1 MQSVARTVELML
13 NPTRKT
19 VTLRDVAA
27 LAGID
32 KATVS
37 RALNGK
43 SNVSPKSR
51 EAALKAAAEL
61 GFQPDLYA
69 KRLAEGR
76 NNNVIALLPSY
87 DLGVL
92 TRQAYFIKHRLD
104 ELGFEVQ
111 NQNIP
116 NYVSH
121 FEEQQIALFNKVRR
135 QRPGAMVVG
144 SPFVPGVL
152 PELQL
157 FKEDGGI
164 VVGYDRELDLECD
177 QVPFDHTHRAYIAT
191 RHLLELGHRDI
202 GFCFHNSV
210 IPESSA
216 ERTGFARALEEFGL
230 PVQEK
235 WLFGGGDYEEGGARL
250 AEAFLA
256 WPEKPTAL
264 CVVNDASASTFVTV
278 LAWNGLKV
286 PDDVSVVG
294 FDDAPVARYALVPL
308 TTVSY
313 PVETIGRY
321 VVEFTRSRLNGYN
334 GPPRK
339 VVVQSE
345 LILRRSS
352 APLHSTR
359 RTTTRRSSP
368 DRKLSMTD
376 KTIAV

>member
-1 MQSVARTVELML
+1 ML

-191 RHLLELGHRDI
+191 RHLLELGIGHRFLFSQLRYTGI
-202 GFCFHNSV
+202 FC
-210 IPESSA
+210 
-216 ERTGFARALEEFGL
+216 RTDRVCPRA
-230 PVQEK
+230 
-235 WLFGGGDYEEGGARL
+235 
-250 AEAFLA
+250 
-256 WPEKPTAL
+256 
-264 CVVNDASASTFVTV
+264 
-278 LAWNGLKV
+278 
-286 PDDVSVVG
+286 
-294 FDDAPVARYALVPL
+294 
-308 TTVSY
+308 
-313 PVETIGRY
+313 
-321 VVEFTRSRLNGYN
+321 
-334 GPPRK
+334 
-339 VVVQSE
+339 
-345 LILRRSS
+345 
-352 APLHSTR
+352 
-359 RTTTRRSSP
+359 
-368 DRKLSMTD
+368 
-376 KTIAV
+376 